1 MEAIE
6 TFENALFGQ
15 IRTSVT
21 ESGEPLFCLA
31 DICNAL
37 DLGGGA
43 RNVKSRLSP
52 EGVVSINTL
61 TNGGAQ
67 QLNFINEPNLYRC
80 IFQSRKKGAE
90 QFQNW
95 VYTEVLPSIR
105 KKGGYISAAETPE
118 ETMARAILLA
128 QETIERQRRLIEEK
142 SERVEFLEEERD
154 GLAKLVDAGEAAIR
168 EMTPKAV
175 FADALVTS
183 DKSIL
188 IGELAKILKQNG
200 VETGQ
205 KRLFRYLRENG
216 FLCTKG
222 EAYNQPSQKS
232 LEMGLMEL
240 KKTIV
245 MKPSGDSIVTTTPKV
260 TAKGQS
266 YFVNRFLSASRTS
279 STAPQR
285 GHLNL

>member
-1 MEAIE
+1 MISKRLDDEVK
-6 TFENALFGQ
+6 Q
-15 IRTSVT
+15 IYPISDSLGRTQKAVFVT
-21 ESGEPLFCLA
+21 EAGLYDVILRS
-31 DICNAL
+31 D
-37 DLGGGA
+37 
-43 RNVKSRLSP
+43 SP
-52 EGVVSINTL
+52 K
-61 TNGGAQ
+61 AKP
-67 QLNFINEPNLYRC
+67 FR
-80 IFQSRKKGAE
+80 R
-90 QFQNW
+90 W
-95 VYTEVLPSIR
+95 VCSEVLPSIR

-128 QETIERQRRLIEEK
+128 QETIEKQRRLIEEK
-142 SERVEFLEEERD
+142 SERVEFL
-154 GLAKLVDAGEAAIR
+154 AKRVDAGEAAIR

-188 IGELAKILKQNG
+188 VGELAKILKQNG

-245 MKPSGDSIVTTTPKV
+245 MRPNGDSIVTTTPKV

-279 STAPQR
+279 STTPQR